1 VIVSANFFPGV
12 SVGGAARASDTIQVM
27 FSEAIQSPS
36 LRPFLLSARSGGVHY
51 DFFLNAPGSSVDSK
65 TWRYTINA
73 IEPLNAVAYPM
84 QGDSIW
90 LNPVAAV
97 SDIGGNKQLNPLNHR
112 VLLVVTWPKSD
123 WDVTVV
129 PNPFTQNDDVIPTK
143 LVQQF
148 NIPAGHG
155 TLITANK
162 NAPYDVVQSS
172 GTIAIYDALGNSI
185 VNETMKLVNGVFY
198 YYWNGQNRSMRHVGT
213 GAYLVIVKITEE
225 NKQTYVKKIMVGVK
239 R

>member
-1 VIVSANFFPGV
+1 
-12 SVGGAARASDTIQVM
+12 
-27 FSEAIQSPS
+27 
-36 LRPFLLSARSGGVHY
+36 
-51 DFFLNAPGSSVDSK
+51 
-65 TWRYTINA
+65 
-73 IEPLNAVAYPM
+73 
-84 QGDSIW
+84 
-90 LNPVAAV
+90 
-97 SDIGGNKQLNPLNHR
+97 
-112 VLLVVTWPKSD
+112 LLVVTWPKSD

-143 LVQQF
+143 LVQQI